1 MTWASQVN
9 TFLSGTQKVFSDA
22 NSLRSSY
29 NNLRAGISS
38 ATLGLVKL
46 PQVSL
51 SLNRALRAGNNVTN
65 ILNILGLTDSS
76 VAGEASHTV
85 TSSSGVET
93 GPFKWV
99 EMETTPESFATAD
112 SVLLFAG
119 DALYSNMEAGA
130 ELVPIGLCQN
140 WQFSSGINVLNFK
153 ELRCEENIIIPGKS
167 QPGSMSIGRLC
178 GTYSSLTN
186 RLHILPN
193 WDYSTQSTTMK
204 PLFGLMAMFLS
215 PSREQTI
222 ATLYFERCAVTSVSM
237 GVNANSYQILDNVGI
252 VYGRCV
258 GVGELT
264 TASSTTGRT
273 SSAVQTTSTG
283 TSGNTVTVGGTT
295 VSANSIKNASNS
307 SNSIGSGG
315 TSTNNTVTVGG
326 TTVTL

>member
-9 TFLSGTQKVFSDA
+9 TFLTGAQKVYSDA

-29 NNLRAGISS
+29 NKLKAGVSS

-46 PQVSL
+46 PQIPL
-51 SLNRALRAGNNVTN
+51 SLNRALRSGNNINN
-65 ILNILGLTDSS
+65 ILNILGLTDSN
-76 VAGEASHTV
+76 VAGEAAHTQ
-85 TSSSGVET
+85 TSSGDVAT

-99 EMETTPESFATAD
+99 EMETTPENFATSD

-119 DALYSNMEAGA
+119 DALYSNLATGA

-140 WQFSSGINVLNFK
+140 WQFSSGINVLTFK
-153 ELRCEENIIIPGKS
+153 ELRCEENMVIPGKS
-167 QPGSMSIGRLC
+167 QPGTMSIGRLC

-193 WDYSTQSTTMK
+193 WNYSTQSVTMK

-215 PSREQTI
+215 PNREQTI
-222 ATLYFERCAVTSVSM
+222 STLYFERCAIQSVSM
-237 GVNANSYQILDNVGI
+237 GMNTGSYQILDNVGI

-264 TASSTTGRT
+264 QTTTSTGRT
-273 SSAVQTTSTG
+273 SGSTQTSSTG
-283 TSGNTVTVGGTT
+283 TGALDLTANAGTI
-295 VSANSIKNASNS
+295 SAGSTTIDTS
-307 SNSIGSGG
+307 SNVNLTP
-315 TSTNNTVTVGG
+315 TSDTISTSN
-326 TTVTL
+326 L